1 MEAVIIIAAIGCFIG
16 LFASAWVT
24 ISVMKYIDKIGD
36 LPELKT
42 KTISR
47 SLFNFY
53 SIIALMAV
61 ILSRSLNFIEDQLF
75 IGLLVAILA
84 GLGFKITAELFQK

>member
-1 MEAVIIIAAIGCFIG
+1 LEAVIIIAAIGCFIG
-16 LFASAWVT
+16 LFASAWV
-24 ISVMKYIDKIGD
+24 
-36 LPELKT
+36 
-42 KTISR
+42 TISR

>member
-1 MEAVIIIAAIGCFIG
+1 MEAAIVIATIGCFIG
-16 LFASAWVT
+16 LFVSAWVT

-61 ILSRSLNFIEDQLF
+61 ILSRSLNFIGDQLF